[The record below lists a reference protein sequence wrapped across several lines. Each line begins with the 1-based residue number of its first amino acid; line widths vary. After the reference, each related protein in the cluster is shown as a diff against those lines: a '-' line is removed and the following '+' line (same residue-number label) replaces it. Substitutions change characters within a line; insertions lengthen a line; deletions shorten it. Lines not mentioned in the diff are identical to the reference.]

1 MARDRRTPTSA
12 TARIPRRPRARLR
25 PMRRRVVP
33 NGNAGRRRGG
43 LRRRCARLEP
53 HGETERLGHI
63 DGTAGMRADAAAAA
77 AAALAFG
84 VSADGVRHGLDGFV
98 PAPHRGQVSV
108 VVDGVVF
115 IDDSKATNVHAALA
129 ALDGVDDVV
138 LIAGGMA
145 KGVDLSPLVTRAER
159 IRAVVAIGEAAL
171 RSRESSTGCGRCIGR
186 ARSRKPSGPPSGS
199 PGRGARVAGPRMR
212 ELGPVHRLRRTRR
225 PLRGSRS
232 RPAAGGGGG
241 WRR

>member
-1 MARDRRTPTSA
+1 MWFRTGTPAAGEVGYDGDALVSSLTWAPSVSVTSTGRPGCAPT
-12 TARIPRRPRARLR
+12 PRP
-25 PMRRRVVP
+25 
-33 NGNAGRRRGG
+33 
-43 LRRRCARLEP
+43 
-53 HGETERLGHI
+53 
-63 DGTAGMRADAAAAA
+63 AA

-159 IRAVVAIGEAAL
+159 IRAVVAIGEAAP

-199 PGRGARVAGPRMR
+199 PGPGGACCWPPHARAGTSSPTTPNAATASRQPLAACSRRWRRVAG
-212 ELGPVHRLRRTRR
+212 
-225 PLRGSRS
+225 
-232 RPAAGGGGG
+232 
-241 WRR
+241 